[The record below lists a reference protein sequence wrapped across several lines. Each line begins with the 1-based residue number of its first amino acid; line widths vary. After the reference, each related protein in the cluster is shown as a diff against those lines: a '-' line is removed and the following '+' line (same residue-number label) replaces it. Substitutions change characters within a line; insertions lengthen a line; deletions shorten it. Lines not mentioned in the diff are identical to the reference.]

1 MTTLDTPTTAAAG
14 PRAERSGGWLR
25 LLAWS
30 AGTGAA
36 VDAMLMALVGEVIP
50 PLAIGVVLTAAGIA
64 LLRRRPR
71 FAIGLLG
78 VTGALLVVTGAPF
91 ALPELAH
98 PESGISFGHAIIH
111 LVTRLVAVV
120 AAVGAWRGGSP
131 AAARRIGAVTA
142 VAMAGAVAIA
152 AIATLVTGSD
162 AMQDGDVVVEVA
174 DFEFPPTVRVPTG
187 GALFVDNADLLR
199 HTFSVEGTGIA
210 EELPARKSVRFGVD
224 LPPGTYSVRCDVPGH
239 DSMHADLVVG

>member
-1 MTTLDTPTTAAAG
+1 MTTLDTSTAATPG
-14 PRAERSGGWLR
+14 PRAERSGGWMR

-30 AGTGAA
+30 AGTGAT
-36 VDAMLMALVGEVIP
+36 VDAILMAIVGEMIP
-50 PLAIGVVLTAAGIA
+50 PLAVGVVLTAVGIA
-64 LLRRRPR
+64 LLRGRPR

-78 VTGALLVVTGAPF
+78 VTSALLVVTGAPF
-91 ALPELAH
+91 ALPEVAH
-98 PESGISFGHAIIH
+98 PESGISFGHAVIH

-120 AAVGAWRGGSP
+120 AAFGAWRGGSP
-131 AAARRIGAVTA
+131 AAARRIGAVTVAAIAGTVA
-142 VAMAGAVAIA
+142 VA
-152 AIATLVTGSD
+152 AIATAVTTSD

-174 DFEFPPTVRVPTG
+174 DFEFPATVHVPAG

-210 EELPARKSVRFGVD
+210 QELPARKSVRFDVD
-224 LPPGTYSVRCDVPGH
+224 LPPGTYSVLCDVPGH